1 MRIGLIGLGEM
12 GSEIGRSFVENGIEV
27 ISVYDGRSR
36 TSKKRA
42 ISYGIKDA
50 LTIENVSKKSD
61 IIISVIP
68 PDKALYTADQY
79 SKHIGDDGPIYC
91 DLNAISTM
99 TAKDIK
105 NLLGE
110 RKVNYVDG
118 SIVGGPPK
126 ENYSPRVYLSGKKA
140 KNLNFLSGKGI
151 NIVIL
156 KGSDFQASA
165 IKMVYAA
172 ITKGSRALVAGALI
186 TAKRNNVYQELI
198 DELDYSDEYFYGVAT
213 KEISNVKHKA
223 YRWIGE
229 MYEISS
235 TFKEAGLTGGFHGE
249 AGNIYELIKGLPEG
263 KLSIDEIIGKI
274 TDKM

>member
-1 MRIGLIGLGEM
+1 
-12 GSEIGRSFVENGIEV
+12 
-27 ISVYDGRSR
+27 
-36 TSKKRA
+36 
-42 ISYGIKDA
+42 
-50 LTIENVSKKSD
+50 
-61 IIISVIP
+61 
-68 PDKALYTADQY
+68 
-79 SKHIGDDGPIYC
+79 
-91 DLNAISTM
+91 
-99 TAKDIK
+99 
-105 NLLGE
+105 
-110 RKVNYVDG
+110 
-118 SIVGGPPK
+118 
-126 ENYSPRVYLSGKKA
+126 
-140 KNLNFLSGKGI
+140 
-151 NIVIL
+151 
-156 KGSDFQASA
+156 
-165 IKMVYAA
+165 MVYAA

-249 AGNIYELIKGLPEG
+249 AGNIYELIKDLPEG